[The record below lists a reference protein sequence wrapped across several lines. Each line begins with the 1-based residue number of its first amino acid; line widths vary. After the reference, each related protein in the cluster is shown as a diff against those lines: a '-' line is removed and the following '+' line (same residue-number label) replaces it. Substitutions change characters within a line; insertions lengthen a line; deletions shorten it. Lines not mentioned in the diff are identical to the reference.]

1 MMNGSLCLT
10 YSDVCINIENPPIP
24 VNQIS
29 GGNFYASA
37 NWLQLTANGIASDDT
52 LTTDYVKNVIKSKN
66 NDTIMKPLYNKKTL
80 GMAFQADFMA
90 GAEGLEPSTY
100 GFGDRRSTN

>member
-1 MMNGSLCLT
+1 MMNGNLYLM
-10 YSDVCINIENPPIP
+10 YSDVLYTKIEIPPPIP

-52 LTTDYVKNVIKSKN
+52 LTTDYA
-66 NDTIMKPLYNKKTL
+66 KKC
-80 GMAFQADFMA
+80 AQK
-90 GAEGLEPSTY
+90 
-100 GFGDRRSTN
+100 RK